1 MVHGKQALLLAFL
14 SLAICDTAIASE
26 LPKRVGECVKTT
38 IKSIETRLVDK
49 STNKPIPGS
58 GSAVN
63 FENGGYQVSYDTVPA
78 IEHSKAGDPVRMCLV
93 SIPSNCP
100 KGDDRGRMYR
110 TTNLRTHK
118 SWTLRDSEHMCG
130 GA

>member
-1 MVHGKQALLLAFL
+1 MFQRKQIFLLAVL
-14 SLAICDTAIASE
+14 SLAVCGPARAGE

-38 IKSIETRLVDK
+38 IKSIETRLVDG

-78 IEHSKAGDPVRMCLV
+78 IEHSKVGDPVRMCLV
-93 SIPSNCP
+93 SIPKNCP

-110 TTNLRTHK
+110 TTNLCTHK

>member
-1 MVHGKQALLLAFL
+1 MSHYKKIFFLTTL
-14 SLAICDTAIASE
+14 SLGACSLARAGDLPARVGDCAKTAI
-26 LPKRVGECVKTT
+26 
-38 IKSIETRLVDK
+38 KSVETRLVDE

-58 GSAVN
+58 GSAVS
-63 FENGGYQVSYDTVPA
+63 FENGGYQVSYGTVPA

-93 SIPSNCP
+93 SIPKNCP
-100 KGDDRGRMYR
+100 KGDNRGRMYR

-118 SWTLRDSEHMCG
+118 TWTLRDSEHMCG